1 MQLVKERQSWDG
13 YFMGLAYQV
22 AQRSTCLRRQV
33 GAVAVN
39 ERRRIIG
46 TGYNGAP
53 SGLTHCTPDS
63 CIRIRKNI
71 PSGERLDLCKAIH
84 AEANIVLQLGNQLEN
99 ATLYCTTQPCTSC
112 LKLLMGVGIHRVVWD
127 NYYNDEYSRELME
140 EYGDYISTINIDGR
154 NCMEMLKIG
163 LSL

>member
-84 AEANIVLQLGNQLEN
+84 AEANKLFPFFRPM
-99 ATLYCTTQPCTSC
+99 TRKTSRNIRTPSLSTRPNMQETAARC
-112 LKLLMGVGIHRVVWD
+112 HNSSLIRS
-127 NYYNDEYSRELME
+127 SRP
-140 EYGDYISTINIDGR
+140 
-154 NCMEMLKIG
+154 
-163 LSL
+163 SL